1 MLQIW
6 FLDYPQRQS
15 LIVIDQFYWISVC
28 VGGGGG
34 GAGAII
40 RGRRLFFCLVAINRG
55 AAIILGNTG
64 SARSRRPYVYEEKE
78 SIIRLN

>member
-15 LIVIDQFYWISVC
+15 LTVIDQFYWISVC
-28 VGGGGG
+28 VGGGGRG
-34 GAGAII
+34 GAII
-40 RGRRLFFCLVAINRG
+40 RGRRLFFRLVAINRG

>member
-15 LIVIDQFYWISVC
+15 LTVIYQFYWISVC

-34 GAGAII
+34 AII
-40 RGRRLFFCLVAINRG
+40 RGRRLFFRLVAINRG
-55 AAIILGNTG
+55 AAFILGNTG